1 MYSVVECVN
10 GNYSIKA
17 EGLTEQAAK
26 VFYFGRC
33 QALWNA
39 SDVLLGQVAILDQQL
54 NVFGHYS
61 EQIIHI
67 VEPQKQGE

>member
-10 GNYSIKA
+10 GNYSVKA
-17 EGLTEQAAK
+17 EGLSEQAAK

-39 SDVLLGQVAILDQQL
+39 SDVITGTVAILTPEL
-54 NVFGHYS
+54 FIFGGYS
-61 EQIIHI
+61 ERIEHA
-67 VEPQKQGE
+67 PQEQGE